1 MRFHTPKS
9 PLRGL
14 IAAAGLAATAAL
26 ALGAMPAQAQLA
38 DNLGIVTTNFDHSG
52 PDAFPVKP
60 GQLIAYI
67 QSGMAYD
74 SPADANYITVA
85 DAATRKILG
94 QFPVPMPE
102 GYQSH
107 GLGASADGK
116 YLYVPSLPSASTL
129 IHVLDG
135 RTMKLAQTID
145 VGART
150 HHVDEGT
157 YKQTDKF
164 IMIDTDNPGIGAL
177 LLDPNNENAV
187 LGRIH
192 AYTVGGRM
200 YSAWS
205 DPTGSFAYVTVRS
218 PILSRPGW
226 ISKVD
231 LKTFKQVQAYE
242 VGYGAIW
249 VAFSADGKTAW
260 VTNTGS
266 SVPVKNEPE
275 VMEIAI
281 GQDGAKDEVLAA
293 IPLPMAPYGIVLSAD
308 GAKLYVVGKTY
319 VQDPGNTKLYVI
331 DTETKAVI
339 KEITVGVQPDHVFLN
354 PDGTQIWVAENRG
367 NEITVIDA
375 ATDEVIGHIP
385 APGDVHSVRFVQY

>member
-14 IAAAGLAATAAL
+14 IAAAGFAATAAL
-26 ALGAMPAQAQLA
+26 AMGAMPAQAQLA

-85 DAATRKILG
+85 DAGSREILG
-94 QFPVPMPE
+94 QFGLPMPE
-102 GYQSH
+102 GYQTH
-107 GLGASADGK
+107 GLGATPDGK
-116 YLYVPSLPSASTL
+116 FLYAPSLNAASTL
-129 IHVLDG
+129 IHVFDG

-150 HHVDEGT
+150 HHVDEGS
-157 YKQTDKF
+157 YKATDKF
-164 IMIDTDNPGIGAL
+164 IMVDTDNPSIGAL
-177 LLDPNNENAV
+177 LLDPNNANAV
-187 LGRIH
+187 LGNIN
-192 AYTVGGRM
+192 AYVVGGRA

-205 DPTGSFAYVTVRS
+205 DPMGKFAYVTVRS
-218 PILSRPGW
+218 PIATRPGW
-226 ISKVD
+226 VSKVD
-231 LKTFKQVQAYE
+231 LATFKQVQVYE

-249 VAFSADGKTAW
+249 VAFSPDGKFAY

-266 SVPVKNEPE
+266 VAPVKNEPE
-275 VMEIAI
+275 VTVIAMAQAE
-281 GQDGAKDEVLAA
+281 GEKDEVVAA
-293 IPLPMAPYGIVLSAD
+293 IPLPVVPYGIVVSAD
-308 GAKLYVVGKTY
+308 GKKLYVVGKQAAKIM
-319 VQDPGNTKLYVI
+319 VVDL
-331 DTETKAVI
+331 EASAVV
-339 KEITVGVQPDHVFLN
+339 KEIEVGTQPDHVFLN

>member
-1 MRFHTPKS
+1 MRFQPHTTH
-9 PLRGL
+9 LRGAL
-14 IAAAGLAATAAL
+14 AAAGFAAAL
-26 ALGAMPAQAQLA
+26 SLGAMPALAQQA
-38 DNLGIVTTNFDHSG
+38 DKFGIVTTNFDASG
-52 PDAFPVKP
+52 PDAFPIKP

-85 DAATRKILG
+85 DAATHEILG
-94 QFPVPMPE
+94 QFAVPMPE

-116 YLYVPSLPSASTL
+116 YLYIPSLPSASRL
-129 IHVLDG
+129 LHVLDG

-164 IMIDTDNPGIGAL
+164 IMVDTDNPAIGAL

-187 LGRIH
+187 IGGIN
-192 AYTVGGRM
+192 AYTVSGRA

-205 DPTGSFAYVTVRS
+205 DPSGNFAYLTMRS
-218 PILSRPGW
+218 PIPSRPGW

-231 LKTFKQVQAYE
+231 LKTLKQVQAYE
-242 VGYGAIW
+242 VGYGAVW

-266 SVPVKNEPE
+266 VVPVKNEPE

-281 GQDGAKDEVLAA
+281 GQDGAKDEVVAA

-308 GAKLYVVGKTY
+308 GKKLYVVGKTY
-319 VQDPGNTKLYVI
+319 VQDPGNTKLYVV
-331 DTETKAVI
+331 DTETKSVI
-339 KEITVGVQPDHVFLN
+339 KEITVGVQPDHVFLS
-354 PDGTQIWVAENRG
+354 PDGAQVWVAENRG
-367 NEITVIDA
+367 NQVTIVDT
-375 ATDEVIGHIP
+375 ATDEIIGTIP